1 MARIH
6 SHSGDSIIV
15 NSTFSLAALL
25 ILAFTLPTRAQS
37 PDLENRDLIQ
47 NGNAQIRTGT
57 TLMWTG
63 AALFPVSALALVPVL
78 YDGAFGI
85 TAADP
90 GFAIFFALAG
100 GALIHAGIPLY
111 GFGVDK
117 LEKAWGGS
125 ATGEAESAES
135 GWSHYRR
142 SWAFLGWGSAVL
154 AADFPFAVLA
164 ALKADP
170 GNSPLDY
177 SVEALG
183 AAGLGLMAVG
193 ILEQHYSQY
202 RFVKAARRARGS
214 LKARSQVSLNPILNM
229 QRQSAGAGL
238 RLTCTF

>member
-1 MARIH
+1 MRGKEVG
-6 SHSGDSIIV
+6 SNVVKSV
-15 NSTFSLAALL
+15 LSLAVVF
-25 ILAFTLPTRAQS
+25 ILSFSRPAHAQT
-37 PDLENRDLIQ
+37 PDLENRELIQ
-47 NGNAQIRTGT
+47 SGNSQMRTGT

-100 GALIHAGIPLY
+100 GALIHAGIPIY

-117 LEKAWGGS
+117 LEQAWGGS

-164 ALKADP
+164 ALKADR

-183 AAGLGLMAVG
+183 VTGLGLLAAGVV
-193 ILEQHYSQY
+193 EQHYSQY

-214 LKARSQVSLNPILNM
+214 LKARTQVSLNPILHM

-238 RLTCTF
+238 RLTCSF